1 MSSSEFSVVAVLYPK
16 KDKTDEVVG
25 LLQEVAQYVKA
36 NEPGTLKYEITRSL
50 RPNKDGTE
58 DIVMLERYKDQQ
70 SLKTHGSSE
79 TFTSFQKKLGKLDLM
94 RAPMT
99 LKMVAEKGGFSSRL

>member
-1 MSSSEFSVVAVLYPK
+1 
-16 KDKTDEVVG
+16 
-25 LLQEVAQYVKA
+25 
-36 NEPGTLKYEITRSL
+36 
-50 RPNKDGTE
+50 
-58 DIVMLERYKDQQ
+58 MLERYVYRHLRCPGQCSHHARYRINAHGYDRYKDQQ